1 MNFDPCPFQRRR
13 LFHFLTLL
21 LPNLVLALLAGLV
34 FALPMQSGEK
44 MSFSMSLLLAFAV
57 NLSVL
62 VQHMPSSSINVSV
75 IMIYLSSLR

>member
-1 MNFDPCPFQRRR
+1 
-13 LFHFLTLL
+13 
-21 LPNLVLALLAGLV
+21 V
-34 FALPMQSGEK
+34 QSGEK